1 MMIAIF
7 QLMLGDV
14 PGFTAHADEE
24 LGERSLTELFIDVLG
39 LNHAQ
44 TDRVGEV
51 KPWLPQDNNELAN
64 QFENMAVGQ
73 FLSLPALLQT
83 LKDANSRQL
92 AQARNDLVPLL
103 RGFKLVAKAFG
114 GIFGPEA
121 FGFGLFRELPTNDP
135 AFLVFFLLF
144 LIRVRSTPLSA
155 GMDEVGAALQNSR
168 PDYQRMLALLK
179 SLRQEYPAIAEEIL
193 SQTQEVDM
201 SDYHAFDR
209 LQVIFAAAYT
219 DHSEELQA
227 FFQRHPELVAPDED
241 A

>member
-1 MMIAIF
+1 
-7 QLMLGDV
+7 
-14 PGFTAHADEE
+14 
-24 LGERSLTELFIDVLG
+24 
-39 LNHAQ
+39 
-44 TDRVGEV
+44 
-51 KPWLPQDNNELAN
+51 
-64 QFENMAVGQ
+64 MAVGQ

-83 LKDANSRQL
+83 LKDANSKQL
-92 AQARNDLVPLL
+92 AQARTYLVPLL

-144 LIRVRSTPLSA
+144 LIRVRSTPLSV

-219 DHSEELQA
+219 DYSEELQA